1 LNSLSA
7 AAFAVTAAVAVEIA
21 LPGESVYH
29 TGWYNVLL
37 AALIVVAVVVGR
49 RQFAR
54 THSSRARAGIA
65 IVLAGTAIVGIAGV
79 VSGLLAPDNQ
89 TVVGAPGQRSR
100 IESLGTILFPIAT
113 SNVARADSV
122 VLDRP
127 LHAPVEIGERSRP
140 VGAFMLHTQMRSVVY
155 VEARDLRGNR
165 LTITQPEGTT
175 FLSPVLLMQHRQ
187 TIAGMD
193 LPFDSFNVPAARR
206 VVKAVMFTPAQAAML
221 LRNGARL
228 GEPAVLF
235 AVDDEN
241 DRPLKNG
248 IGLSAGGRPMRAG
261 GLILRGYVADYP
273 ALEAVAIPN
282 IFATAFGTLLV
293 LGGAVALLAGHDR
306 SNVSQDDAAL

>member
-1 LNSLSA
+1 
-7 AAFAVTAAVAVEIA
+7 
-21 LPGESVYH
+21 
-29 TGWYNVLL
+29 
-37 AALIVVAVVVGR
+37 
-49 RQFAR
+49 
-54 THSSRARAGIA
+54 
-65 IVLAGTAIVGIAGV
+65 
-79 VSGLLAPDNQ
+79 
-89 TVVGAPGQRSR
+89 
-100 IESLGTILFPIAT
+100 
-113 SNVARADSV
+113 
-122 VLDRP
+122 
-127 LHAPVEIGERSRP
+127 
-140 VGAFMLHTQMRSVVY
+140 
-155 VEARDLRGNR
+155 
-165 LTITQPEGTT
+165 
-175 FLSPVLLMQHRQ
+175 LMQHRQ